1 MTLQPSFANKW
12 VLFVK
17 GWFVFYEAITTYLI
31 KGNYLS
37 NLISNFYQKHVV
49 QGWHTHTH
57 THTKN
62 QELQLIMKN

>member
-31 KGNYLS
+31 KGNYLR

-57 THTKN
+57 TQKKSRITVDHEK
-62 QELQLIMKN
+62 